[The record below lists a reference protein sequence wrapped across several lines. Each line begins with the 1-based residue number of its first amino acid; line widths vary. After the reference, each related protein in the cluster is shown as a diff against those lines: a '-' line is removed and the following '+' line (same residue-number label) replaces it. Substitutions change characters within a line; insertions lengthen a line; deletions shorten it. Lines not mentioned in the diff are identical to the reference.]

1 MYRLLPLF
9 LIFLF
14 FFLIFGIV
22 INLTTTKYHKD
33 MMEDENISKIEAL
46 HDEKSQSEV
55 TDENISK
62 IETFS
67 SEKSQSEDTLENAFI
82 RKKEYSSSD
91 QKLILDN
98 QEIKIQRNEVLD
110 TKKLD
115 SQMFIVQFGVFSQKK
130 GAENLKKKIDTDIKK
145 KYNYFESDLLFNNQK
160 QKYYLVYETKVK
172 RSAKN
177 VCIYSKELKIDC
189 YVRKK

>member
-33 MMEDENISKIEAL
+33 MMEDENISKIE
-46 HDEKSQSEV
+46 
-55 TDENISK
+55 
-62 IETFS
+62 TFS
-67 SEKSQSEDTLENAFI
+67 AEKSQSEDTLENAFI

-98 QEIKIQRNEVLD
+98 KETKIQRNEVLD

-115 SQMFIVQFGVFSQKK
+115 SQIFIVQFGVFSQKK